1 MRILLFYGNEDTDT
15 DYIIQNY
22 LPLPIFIGKTEK
34 DCTIIITQYIPKFT
48 LFWAENNYLFNSLFS
63 SEITSYYFS
72 KESKIYI
79 NNYIKLA
86 QMNIRISSKYLPF
99 NKSNNDT
106 MIYFIG
112 RIPSGVYKKKLI
124 WNKAEEK
131 LLKYQIFLKIVK
143 DL

>member
-86 QMNIRISSKYLPF
+86 QMNIRISSKYLPISEF
-99 NKSNNDT
+99 YN
-106 MIYFIG
+106 
-112 RIPSGVYKKKLI
+112 VYL
-124 WNKAEEK
+124 NQ
-131 LLKYQIFLKIVK
+131 LNLKINFFIK
-143 DL
+143 QLYRGSELYECDTSDYDIHD

>member
-15 DYIIQNY
+15 DCIIQNY

-99 NKSNNDT
+99 SEFYN
-106 MIYFIG
+106 
-112 RIPSGVYKKKLI
+112 VYL
-124 WNKAEEK
+124 NQ
-131 LLKYQIFLKIVK
+131 LNLKINFFIK
-143 DL
+143 QLYRGSELYECDTSDYDIHD